1 MQADHTK
8 LVIHTG
14 AGPENDG
21 KERRAFPTANVRRA
35 RPRGRNTRADS
46 AGALTILGADGDAAG
61 VDKNALR
68 KVRAKRHERSD
79 AAKKHAASNTVT
91 IWSAGGAAQPREYR
105 RNFSATPQA
114 RQRSDAS
121 AGRGDRSGAANST
134 LSSAARARLF
144 FVRRSKVPGEDTSN
158 ADAVRLEGT
167 RNALVSD
174 GVSKNK
180 SDRIVSGADN
190 ARSSTSART
199 FSNATFSK
207 KTDENAPA
215 ANDGQPRRAWAMRRG
230 EPRAA
235 LPGEDARNTANGA
248 SNTAQMR
255 QQRAYLSGTD
265 AATLDAAENAAHGQS
280 AEAVR
285 SRASRRTFDRAARR
299 GAMARPAKKR
309 RKDTRTRLR
318 FGERL
323 LRNSAVACALL
334 LALLAAKNIDTPWTR
349 AAVEGVERAL
359 TMRIDL
365 DESLGRLSF
374 VRELMPESML
384 VFFDLSNESEL
395 AVPVDGEL
403 DKRYDEQRPWIEFA
417 CEPGADVVAAEA
429 GTVLAVTQLSGGG
442 WGVLIEHADGLETVS
457 AYLLE
462 PVVQAGQSV
471 ERGQVIARSEAGR
484 LYFEARRSGVLTD
497 PAELLGL

>member
-1 MQADHTK
+1 MPIMHRDDSFATMLLTCALSPDREE
-8 LVIHTG
+8 LVHPLCAT
-14 AGPENDG
+14 EFH
-21 KERRAFPTANVRRA
+21 E
-35 RPRGRNTRADS
+35 
-46 AGALTILGADGDAAG
+46 
-61 VDKNALR
+61 LR
-68 KVRAKRHERSD
+68 
-79 AAKKHAASNTVT
+79 
-91 IWSAGGAAQPREYR
+91 
-105 RNFSATPQA
+105 
-114 RQRSDAS
+114 
-121 AGRGDRSGAANST
+121 
-134 LSSAARARLF
+134 LLAARA
-144 FVRRSKVPGEDTSN
+144 G
-158 ADAVRLEGT
+158 
-167 RNALVSD
+167 
-174 GVSKNK
+174 
-180 SDRIVSGADN
+180 
-190 ARSSTSART
+190 
-199 FSNATFSK
+199 
-207 KTDENAPA
+207 
-215 ANDGQPRRAWAMRRG
+215 
-230 EPRAA
+230 
-235 LPGEDARNTANGA
+235 
-248 SNTAQMR
+248 
-255 QQRAYLSGTD
+255 
-265 AATLDAAENAAHGQS
+265 
-280 AEAVR
+280 
-285 SRASRRTFDRAARR
+285 
-299 GAMARPAKKR
+299 
-309 RKDTRTRLR
+309 
-318 FGERL
+318 
-323 LRNSAVACALL
+323 
-334 LALLAAKNIDTPWTR
+334 